1 MLVALTRK
9 KFEQLIPPAS
19 TGAQYVY
26 VWGKVSDFLRR
37 LLFSVLGIVLDWLI
51 LGFLDTG
58 IQLFVGLIAGLYW
71 LWSPAVV
78 ASLRN
83 LQCRRYRYSGFWQ
96 GEVFDVYI
104 SEDLIGKEETVNKR
118 GELVIIENRER
129 RLNLEVGDES
139 GFSTQVQV
147 PLKREHQAVRPG
159 DVAQLLVMSNQSDM
173 GRITKVSDVYI
184 PAHKLWVSDYP
195 YLQRDVFEQMSRTL
209 AQRRRSQAN

>member
-1 MLVALTRK
+1 MLVPLTRR

-19 TGAQYVY
+19 TGAQYAY
-26 VWGKVSDFLRR
+26 TWGKVADFLRR

-71 LWSPAVV
+71 LWSPAIV

-83 LQCRRYRYSGFWQ
+83 LQSRRYRYSGFWQ

-104 SEDLIGKEETVNKR
+104 SEDLIGKQETVNKQ

-129 RLNLEVGDES
+129 RFNLEVGDET
-139 GFSTQVQV
+139 GFSTRIQV
-147 PLKREHQAVRPG
+147 PLKREHQAVRPH
-159 DVAQLLVMSNQSDM
+159 DVAQMVVMSNQSDM
-173 GRITKVSDVYI
+173 GRIAKVTDVYL
-184 PAHKLWVSDYP
+184 PSHRLWISDYP
-195 YLQRDVFEQMSRTL
+195 YLQHDVFEQMSRTL
-209 AQRRRSQAN
+209 AKRRRAD